1 MEKLATFSFPSGNS
15 IDLIYRESERRFTC
29 QWSQFPPSPEDVE
42 HYRRVIAPKLH
53 DVVKRR
59 LGIERILHAYL

>member
-29 QWSQFPPSPEDVE
+29 QWSRFPPSPKDVE
-42 HYRRVIAPKLH
+42 HYCRVIVPKLN

-59 LGIERILHAYL
+59 LGIDNILHAYL